1 MNLTYLKSLA
11 ASTAAHI
18 EVKYHVIPRVVDQLE
33 QQLHAIKH
41 QPTPKR
47 MLLDIQACAS
57 QHSLSKPFWNDCGS
71 RRRRCTQWSWGHFHP
86 PRGHWACD
94 LPTFAL
100 DDYQAALVGPPPA
113 CPMFMTLSLSSC
125 RKPAECIA
133 NADAA

>member
-1 MNLTYLKSLA
+1 MSHCLQLKYLILKRNHWNVLLIA
-11 ASTAAHI
+11 
-18 EVKYHVIPRVVDQLE
+18 VV
-33 QQLHAIKH
+33 AGG
-41 QPTPKR
+41 P
-47 MLLDIQACAS
+47 
-57 QHSLSKPFWNDCGS
+57 GG
-71 RRRRCTQWSWGHFHP
+71 GHFHP